1 MKKVSITIVLS
12 GALLACLALAQAPAA
27 GPYKVV
33 KTAKTGGD
41 GGFDYI
47 YADNDGRKLY
57 IPRTQPGAPRISVF
71 NLDTLAPIG
80 EIPDTSARGAATD
93 TKSGHGFV
101 SSKPVVMFDT
111 KTLAVIKKIDVQ
123 GGPDG
128 ILGDAFSGRIYILS
142 HSAPNIT
149 VINAADGS
157 VAGTIDVG
165 GAPEQ
170 AATDG
175 KGRIYVDVEDK
186 DNVAVIDT
194 KTMAVVGHY
203 DVAGKG
209 GQCAGLAIDAKNGIL
224 FAACRNPANFVI
236 LSAADG
242 KIITTIPI
250 HAGTDGAGFNAKTME
265 AFSSAGDGTI
275 TIIKEN
281 SPTSF
286 VAEQVVETKAGA
298 KTMTIDTKNNLV
310 LTMTAEY
317 APPPTPAAAPAAPPA
332 APPAGGPGGPG
343 GPGGGRGR
351 GPGRGAMVPDSFTI
365 LAVGK

>member
-1 MKKVSITIVLS
+1 M
-12 GALLACLALAQAPAA
+12 LAFIALAQST

-33 KTAKTGGD
+33 KTAKVGGD

-57 IPRTQPGAPRISVF
+57 IPRTQPGTPRITVF

-149 VINAADGS
+149 VINAADGT

-194 KTMAVVGHY
+194 KTMTVLAHY

-209 GQCAGLAIDAKNGIL
+209 GQCAGLAMDAKNNIL

-236 LSAADG
+236 MNAADG

-250 HAGTDGAGFNAKTME
+250 QAGTDGATFNPATME
-265 AFSSAGDGTI
+265 AFSTAGDGTVSI
-275 TIIKEN
+275 VKEN

-286 VAEQVVETKAGA
+286 VAEQVVQTKPGA
-298 KTMTIDTKNNLV
+298 KTITLDTKNNLI
-310 LTMTAEY
+310 LTMTGEY
-317 APPPTPAAAPAAPPA
+317 GPPPAPAPAPAAPPA
-332 APPAGGPGGPG
+332 GAPGAGGGF
-343 GPGGGRGR
+343 GGGRGR
-351 GPGRGAMVPDSFTI
+351 GPGRGPMVPDSFTI
-365 LAVGK
+365 IAVGK